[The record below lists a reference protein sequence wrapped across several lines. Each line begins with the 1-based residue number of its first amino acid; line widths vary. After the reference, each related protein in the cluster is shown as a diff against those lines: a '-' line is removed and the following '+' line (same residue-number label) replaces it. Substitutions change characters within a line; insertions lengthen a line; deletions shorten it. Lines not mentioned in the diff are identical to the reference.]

1 MEPSKEERREVEE
14 MEEVD
19 LEEGRAGGEI
29 GNGERISSMVCD
41 AKTSLVQI
49 YPSLDLGH
57 CRPLYL
63 PPNGWPSILVC

>member
-41 AKTSLVQI
+41 AKTSSVKFI
-49 YPSLDLGH
+49 
-57 CRPLYL
+57 PLL
-63 PPNGWPSILVC
+63 I

>member
-29 GNGERISSMVCD
+29 GNGERISSMVVSD
-41 AKTSLVQI
+41 AKTSSVKFI
-49 YPSLDLGH
+49 
-57 CRPLYL
+57 PLL
-63 PPNGWPSILVC
+63 I